1 MGTENAI
8 ILFEEVGAITIG
20 RIQSASVLDAMN
32 VDQFGKELLDRVA
45 QSEGIHLLLDFREVE
60 YLSSAVLT
68 ELIRVH
74 KSCED
79 RGGGL
84 RLCAL
89 NADIHKVFEITNLD
103 RYFTI
108 YSDRAEEAARK
119 FARSL
124 TIEAD
129 EKAWSNLNKSE

>member
-1 MGTENAI
+1 MGTEKAI
-8 ILFEEVGAITIG
+8 IVYEEVGVITIG

-32 VDQFGKELLDRVA
+32 VEQFGKELLDRVT

-74 KSCED
+74 KGCED
-79 RGGGL
+79 RGGSL

-124 TIEAD
+124 TVEAD
-129 EKAWSNLNKSE
+129 EKAWSNINKPE

>member
-1 MGTENAI
+1 VGTESAI
-8 ILFEEVGAITIG
+8 LTFEEVGAITIG

-32 VDQFGKELLDRVA
+32 VDQFGKDLQDQVA
-45 QSEGIHLLLDFREVE
+45 KTDDINLLLDFREVE

-79 RGGGL
+79 RGGSL
-84 RLCAL
+84 RLCAM

-108 YSDRAEEAARK
+108 YSDRAEEAVKK

-124 TIEAD
+124 TVEAD
-129 EKAWSNLNKSE
+129 ERAWSNINKSE